1 MILKGGKM
9 AKFMR
14 EMKDEKQKELAEKL
28 EISASY
34 VSELEGDNKKPSA
47 DLLRKW
53 SQLVGFT
60 MDVYFEGRKF

>member
-14 EMKDEKQKELAEKL
+14 EQKDERQKELAEKL
-28 EISASY
+28 AISASY

-53 SQLVGFT
+53 SQEVGFS
-60 MDVYFEGRKF
+60 MDEFYGGREF